1 MSAVATEPRG
11 AALWVRLERPEALN
25 SLNWDVVAG
34 LEAALDEALAAEEV
48 RAVVLTGSGRA
59 FCAGADLD
67 MIAGAAPAAGS
78 PPRADAAG
86 GAGVGPA
93 GDAEAGGFV
102 PFLEAVGAA
111 MRRLERLPLPT
122 IAAINGLAL
131 AGGLELVLCC
141 DLAIAAAG
149 AKIGDAH
156 ANYGLLPG
164 GGATVRLPRRVGP
177 ALAKQLMFTG
187 AFLDA
192 EDLRHSGLLN
202 DVVPAERLEDAVEE
216 LVASI
221 AAKSPLGLARMKQLA
236 DDSLESPMEVG
247 LRAELLA
254 SSLHGRSGDMV
265 EGLAAFR
272 EKRTPEFRGR

>member
-1 MSAVATEPRG
+1 MSAVTTERRA
-11 AALWVRLERPEALN
+11 AALWVRLDRPEALN
-25 SLNWDVVAG
+25 SLNWDVLAG
-34 LEAALDEALAAEEV
+34 LEEAMDEALSADGVHAL
-48 RAVVLTGSGRA
+48 VVTGSGRA

-67 MIAGAAPAAGS
+67 LIEDAGTGPG
-78 PPRADAAG
+78 ADASG
-86 GAGVGPA
+86 GPRTHGVPRSF
-93 GDAEAGGFV
+93 ER
-102 PFLEAVGAA
+102 FLAAVGETF
-111 MRRLERLPLPT
+111 RRLERLPLPT
-122 IAAINGLAL
+122 IAAINGIAL

-141 DLAIAAAG
+141 DLAIAATG

-177 ALAKQLMFTG
+177 TLAKQLMFTG
-187 AFLDA
+187 AFLPA

-202 DVVPAERLEDAVEE
+202 DVVPAERLEAAVEE

-221 AAKSPLGLARMKQLA
+221 AAKSPLGLARMKQLT
-236 DDSLESPMEVG
+236 DDALAAPVEVG

-254 SSLHGRSGDMV
+254 SSLHGRSADMA

-272 EKRTPEFRGR
+272 EKRTPEFRGV

>member
-1 MSAVATEPRG
+1 MSAVVTEAR
-11 AALWVRLERPEALN
+11 ADALWVRLERPEALN
-25 SLNWDVVAG
+25 SLNYEVLAG
-34 LEAALDEALAAEEV
+34 LEDAMDEALASGGV
-48 RAVVLTGSGRA
+48 RALVLTGSGRA

-67 MIAGAAPAAGS
+67 LI
-78 PPRADAAG
+78 D
-86 GAGVGPA
+86 GAGVESGA
-93 GDAEAGGFV
+93 FER
-102 PFLEAVGAA
+102 FLESVGAT

-141 DLAIAAAG
+141 DLAIAAGG

-164 GGATVRLPRRVGP
+164 GGGTVRLPRRVGP

-187 AFLDA
+187 AFLPA
-192 EDLRHSGLLN
+192 EELRHSGLLN
-202 DVVPAERLEDAVEE
+202 DVVPAAELEGAVDA
-216 LVASI
+216 LVTQI
-221 AAKSPLGLARMKQLA
+221 AAKSPLGLARMKQLT
-236 DDSLESPMEVG
+236 DDALEQPVEVG

-254 SSLHGRSGDMV
+254 SSLHGRSADMA

-272 EKRTPEFRGR
+272 EKRTPEFTGH

>member
-1 MSAVATEPRG
+1 MSAVATEQR
-11 AALWVRLERPEALN
+11 ADALWVRLQRPEALN
-25 SLNWDVVAG
+25 SLDYEVVAG
-34 LEAALDEALAAEEV
+34 LEAAMDEALASPGV
-48 RAVVLTGSGRA
+48 RALVVTGSGRA

-67 MIAGAAPAAGS
+67 LID
-78 PPRADAAG
+78 RA
-86 GAGVGPA
+86 
-93 GDAEAGGFV
+93 DAEAGAFER
-102 PFLEAVGAA
+102 FLAAVGAT
-111 MRRLERLPLPT
+111 MRRLELLPLPT

-141 DLAIAAAG
+141 DLAVAVEG

-187 AFLDA
+187 AFLEA
-192 EDLRHSGLLN
+192 GDLRHSGLLN
-202 DVVPAERLEDAVEE
+202 DVVPAERLEAAVDQI
-216 LVASI
+216 VGMI
-221 AAKSPLGLARMKQLA
+221 AATSPLGLSRMKQLV
-236 DDSLESPMEVG
+236 DDATLQPIEVG

-254 SSLHGRSGDMV
+254 SSLHGHSADMA

>member
-1 MSAVATEPRG
+1 MSAVATEVRAG
-11 AALWVRLERPEALN
+11 ALWARLERPEAMN

-34 LEAALDEALAAEEV
+34 LEQAMDEAETTAAV
-48 RAVVLTGSGRA
+48 RALVLTGAGRA
-59 FCAGADLD
+59 FCAGADLSL
-67 MIAGAAPAAGS
+67 IEGS
-78 PPRADAAG
+78 E
-86 GAGVGPA
+86 
-93 GDAEAGGFV
+93 AEPGSFER
-102 PFLEAVGAA
+102 FLEAVGET
-111 MRRLERLPLPT
+111 MGRLERLPLPT
-122 IAAINGLAL
+122 IAAINGHAL

-187 AFLDA
+187 AFLEA
-192 EDLRHSGLLN
+192 GELRHSGLLN
-202 DVVPAERLEDAVEE
+202 DVVPAERLVPAVDE
-216 LVASI
+216 LVAAI
-221 AAKSPLGLARMKQLA
+221 AAKSPLGLRRMKQLVGDA
-236 DDSLESPMEVG
+236 LEQPVEVG

-254 SSLHGRSGDMV
+254 SSHHGRSADMA

-272 EKRTPEFRGR
+272 EKRVPQFTGH